1 MKFILFTAL
10 SLLLVVGCGDS
21 YNFFED
27 YSEVMPKKEA
37 IDSAFDWAKLQN
49 RNGVAYLPNA
59 NKPFTGF
66 AMQSY
71 ENEQIGV
78 LARFADGFV
87 VRLKQWQENGIPKW
101 DVGYVA
107 GKVGVDQIANGG
119 LEELLFFHN
128 EGLATEWYENGRK
141 KAEFNWKDGRKNGL
155 STSWYEDGEKERESN
170 WKNGRMDGPFLSWH
184 KNGNKRVESNWKDGR
199 KNGLSTVWYES
210 GQKKTESK
218 WKDGQ
223 KNGSFS
229 GWFENGQKNWDSN
242 WKEGVKDGLWCGW
255 YGNGIKERESY
266 WKEGVKEGLWIG
278 WYKNGRKA
286 RETYWKK
293 GKFMTS
299 FAWKP
304 SGEKCPLTDVKDG
317 NGVVVRYCE
326 DGLERS
332 RLTYKNGEPVED

>member
-128 EGLATEWYENGRK
+128 EGLATVWYENGQK

-155 STSWYEDGEKERESN
+155 
-170 WKNGRMDGPFLSWH
+170 F
-184 KNGNKRVESNWKDGR
+184 
-199 KNGLSTVWYES
+199 TVWYEN
-210 GQKKTESK
+210 GQKKTEAN

-229 GWFENGQKNWDSN
+229 GWFENGQKNWESN

-326 DGLERS
+326 DGRERS
-332 RLTYKNGEPVED
+332 RLTYKNGETVED